1 MKTISKSLALLM
13 ILLVAII
20 GCDKP
25 DVHTPLVD
33 RADTTFFLSDEV
45 SVPIAKKW
53 FYEEYLKE
61 QERAATNDDS
71 KKLVRNVY
79 WERARL
85 DTMTNGQDLLIVPIE
100 HHKSG
105 EGANAD
111 TYLWIFRYN
120 DNKLNAKVI
129 EYLSSVKDTKSKID
143 ISNFSGAM
151 TVRDWNGKLING
163 FTFKNNK
170 PVGLLHSVRGVET
183 ERIKEAK
190 SGKIDMTICNT
201 VVFRASTCTNFFAKI
216 CENGNCSEL
225 MPNDTPTYCEYYEI
239 IVPQCY
245 WVPDFPG
252 QPNPYSGGTSDLTIT
267 SASQITMPGISKP
280 AINLRKHL
288 DCFGT
293 NTAQSSYK
301 LTVYVAE
308 PMSGTGKTVK
318 GSDVGHTFIGLEKTT
333 NGVTIRQVMGFYPN
347 SMGANWV
354 SSHVADNGGDSYTVS
369 ASWDLSASAFTD
381 AINGMVSSFGMMYD
395 LNQYNCT
402 TAAASVVDA
411 VGLTFPKTESD
422 FPFGIGKGMSPGQLG
437 RDLRNHQSSSG
448 DVDLDG
454 GTAPASKGP
463 CN

>member
-1 MKTISKSLALLM
+1 MKAIFN
-13 ILLVAII
+13 LLVLSMFLLVGII

-25 DVHTPLVD
+25 QVHMPFID
-33 RADTTFFLSDEV
+33 SADSTSVFSGEV

-53 FYEEYLKE
+53 FYEQYLKE
-61 QERAATNDDS
+61 QENTATDES
-71 KKLVRNVY
+71 KRLIRNVY
-79 WERARL
+79 WEQARL

-100 HHKSG
+100 HHMPG
-105 EGANAD
+105 ELTNAD
-111 TYLWIFRYN
+111 TYLWVFRHHG
-120 DNKLNAKVI
+120 NKLSAKVI
-129 EYLSSVKDTKSKID
+129 EYLSSVKDNESGID

-163 FTFKNNK
+163 FTFKNNV

-183 ERIKEAK
+183 ERIKDAR
-190 SGKIDMTICNT
+190 SGRANMTICDV

-216 CENGNCSEL
+216 CVNGNCSPL
-225 MPNDTPTYCEYYEI
+225 MPNDTPTFCEYYEI
-239 IVPQCY
+239 IAPQCY

-252 QPNPYSGGTSDLTIT
+252 QPNPYSGGPSDLTII
-267 SASQITMPGISKP
+267 SPSQITMPGLSHP

-293 NTAQSSYK
+293 NTAASTYK
-301 LTVYVAE
+301 MTVYVAE

-318 GSDVGHTFIGLEKTT
+318 GSNVGHTFIGLEKTT
-333 NGVTIRQVMGFYPN
+333 NGVTTRQVLGFYPN
-347 SMGANWV
+347 SIGADWV

-369 ASWDLSASAFTD
+369 ASWDLDAGAFTD
-381 AINGMVSSFGMMYD
+381 AINGMISGYGMMYD
-395 LNQYNCT
+395 INQYNCT
-402 TAAASVVDA
+402 TAAASVADA

-437 RDLRNHQSSSG
+437 KDIRNHQSSSG

-454 GTAPASKGP
+454 GTAPTSKGP